1 MQKNNNGNIEET
13 VSKFFLPEDNIEMTL
28 TKSPSWL
35 LLLLAIYFI
44 ILLVIALTR
53 YPYYYVGGSL
63 FVLALAI
70 IPLSY
75 LHELSHVWTLRLLN
89 NDNPTIHFDS
99 MPCCSSQKPI
109 PLKVFVIDLIA
120 PLWMIFV
127 FNGLIIYNS
136 LNNKPA
142 LAFSMILTYLVY
154 TSLKDLYW
162 LYLIR
167 KIPTDRMVI
176 CYGHEAI
183 VYKIEEE

>member
-28 TKSPSWL
+28 THTPLWIR
-35 LLLLAIYFI
+35 LALAAYFI
-44 ILLVIALTR
+44 ILLVISWTR
-53 YPYYYVGGSL
+53 YPFYYVLYSL
-63 FVLALAI
+63 FLGAI
-70 IPLSY
+70 ACILLIY
-75 LHELSHVWTLRLLN
+75 IHEFSHYWTLRLLN
-89 NDNPTIHFDS
+89 SDNPTILFGL

-127 FNGLIIYNS
+127 FNGLIIYNN

-183 VYKIEEE
+183 VYRGEEE

>member
-1 MQKNNNGNIEET
+1 MQNNENGNIEEI
-13 VSKFFLPEDNIEMTL
+13 VSKSLLLEDDIEMTL
-28 TKSPSWL
+28 TKTPSWL
-35 LLLLAIYFI
+35 LLLLVLFFI
-44 ILLVIALTR
+44 FLLVISLTR
-53 YPYYYVGGSL
+53 YPYYYVVGSL
-63 FVLALAI
+63 FALAIAI

-75 LHELSHVWTLRLLN
+75 LHEFSHCWTLRLLN
-89 NDNPTIHFDS
+89 NDNPTIYYDS

-127 FNGLIIYNS
+127 FNGLIIYNN

-142 LAFSMILTYLVY
+142 LAFSIILTFLVY

-167 KIPTDRMVI
+167 KSPKDRMVL
-176 CYGHEAI
+176 CYGYEAI
-183 VYKIEEE
+183 VYRGEEE